1 MYVCMYVYM
10 YVCMYISTY
19 IYKTT
24 TALRFRS
31 KHNELN
37 EPQAVIL
44 KSGESNPKQK

>member
-1 MYVCMYVYM
+1 MYVCIYVCMYVHI
-10 YVCMYISTY
+10 YIY